1 MGKILNLKTI
11 LPNKVLKIVSVVSW
25 QTVQM
30 L

>member
-1 MGKILNLKTI
+1 MGKILNLRTI